1 MVIIFAD
8 KHKQFANAQ
17 LQDSFFDI
25 FTELL
30 LSKTFVLSET
40 GFVYADSSVN
50 KLARSSH
57 SLTRCPDN
65 TLYSANKA
73 FRQKFFYRCPFS
85 PGDSNDSVCSE
96 KRISYSMWFDPSSED
111 EDYSDEDGDTGQDSE
126 MESADSDAE
135 PEPESEQEPEA
146 EPEPVTQM
154 KKILRPKQE
163 DKTPPR
169 SPSTGLFGKSGRMPV
184 ATPRKMNMVIFAI
197 IHVLR
202 SLRSELLTDEAV
214 RQAKLCTGYSRASI
228 HRFWQKHKAA
238 GPHGIALTGLKE
250 EHRGRRK
257 YLWTNF
263 GKMLFVD
270 GFFSYG
276 QIWVTKITHMQFGPQ
291 QILYTTFQTDMNDGT
306 VDWDDNCV
314 TFPKISETTIKRL
327 IKAPPINIVFGVY
340 NDKQFFYERP
350 DICVQRHTY
359 LRASKRLME
368 AGYVFCWQDETWVMS
383 IN

>member
-17 LQDSFFDI
+17 LQDAFLDI
-25 FTELL
+25 FSELL
-30 LSKTFVLSET
+30 LSKDFVLSSS

-65 TLYSANKA
+65 KQHSANKA
-73 FRQKFFYRCPFS
+73 FRQKWFYRCPFT
-85 PGDSNDSVCSE
+85 PGNSNDAVCSE
-96 KRISYSMWFDPSSED
+96 KRISDSMWFDPSTED
-111 EDYSDEDGDTGQDSE
+111 EDYSDEDSDTGQNVE

-135 PEPESEQEPEA
+135 PEPEVEQQPEA
-146 EPEPVTQM
+146 EQEPVTQM

-163 DKTPPR
+163 DKTPPH
-169 SPSTGLFGKSGRMPV
+169 SPSTGLYGKSGRMPI

-202 SLRSELLTDEAV
+202 SLRSELLTDEAIQQV
-214 RQAKLCTGYSRASI
+214 KRCTGYSRASI
-228 HRFWQKHKAA
+228 HRYWSKHKAA
-238 GPHGIALTGLKE
+238 EPLHIALTGPKL
-250 EHRGRRK
+250 HHGRRK
-257 YLWTNF
+257 IVVDQFWQDAIRRRLFQLWTNL
-263 GKMLFVD
+263 GNKDDPHAVWPN
-270 GFFSYG
+270 
-276 QIWVTKITHMQFGPQ
+276 QNV
-291 QILYTTFQTDMNDGT
+291 LYTSFQSDMNDGT
-306 VDWDDNCV
+306 LDWDEHHV
-314 TFPKISETTIKRL
+314 TFPKMSLATFKRL

-368 AGYVFCWQDETWVMS
+368 AGYVFCWQDETWVCL
-383 IN
+383 